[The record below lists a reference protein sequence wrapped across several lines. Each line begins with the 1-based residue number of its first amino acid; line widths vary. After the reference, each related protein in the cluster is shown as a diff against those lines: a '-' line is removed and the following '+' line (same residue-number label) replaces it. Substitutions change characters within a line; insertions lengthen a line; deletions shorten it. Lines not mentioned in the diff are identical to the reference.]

1 MVAVVNCFALLKS
14 CTDHVL
20 AVIVSIVT
28 SKQVCIF
35 GGNSM
40 TQSQNTRSR
49 VMRRIGVAI
58 AASLAIS
65 TMASTGS
72 QAASHTTAP
81 KYGGKIKVAISS
93 TFGGWCFSNNN
104 ASDALGG
111 QRTVME
117 TLFEKTIGGDM
128 VGLLAESYS
137 ASDDLK
143 THTITLRKG
152 IKFHDGSDF
161 NAAAVKT
168 NLDYASGGYSVA
180 VAGAEAATA
189 ARVAHATKVYTALI
203 SPTSQSTPLG
213 GTVGA
218 GLLAAVGIAS
228 TATAQ
233 TAVGTLSFLS
243 VLGALAKGGG
253 LDKATSGAMD
263 ALGLTISASGT
274 WAASTYTLSTA
285 TAFIGNLTAIT
296 APDTHTLVL
305 KTNRAQNDVP
315 GMLYASG
322 RFIIRAVAQ
331 ISNGA
336 SNCTTKPIGTG
347 PFKVLPGY
355 NYSDTNELVVVKNAD
370 YWRKDPTTGA
380 KLPYLDQITFTSV
393 KESSQRAAAVRKGT
407 YDAATFASAGEGKFV
422 RDLRQRKSVVTEY
435 STPYEYYL
443 SLFLNQGK
451 KGSPFTSKNARL
463 AVATC
468 TDRDGFVKARSQGEA
483 KPATSLVGPSS
494 IMYTTTGHQK
504 YSIDASK
511 AFIAAWKAEDPIK
524 NIQIKLAVVA
534 DTGSA
539 SQASGKFWKDSYAKC
554 GIEYEIITKEATLAI
569 ATSFN
574 SSETGGAQ
582 NAYDMSFAQ
591 LFEGTDV
598 SFNLPFALTNAFPA
612 GATTLG
618 SVWRTNI
625 GTVLGLAHHSDTT
638 VDNLFYAGNAAANKS
653 VAKIKYQE
661 ATARLQNEAI
671 ITGVFSQATQLFVN
685 KKSGLGGIGK
695 LQIVKGKTQRVVTNW
710 GFDWTGIYKK

>member
-1 MVAVVNCFALLKS
+1 
-14 CTDHVL
+14 
-20 AVIVSIVT
+20 
-28 SKQVCIF
+28 
-35 GGNSM
+35 
-40 TQSQNTRSR
+40 
-49 VMRRIGVAI
+49 MRRIGVAI

-65 TMASTGS
+65 TMTSTGS
-72 QAASHTTAP
+72 QAASHTSAP

-104 ASDALGG
+104 ASDALMG

-128 VGLLAESYS
+128 VGLLAESAS

-143 THTITLRKG
+143 TWTIQLRKG
-152 IKFHDGSDF
+152 IKFHDGTDF

-180 VAGAEAATA
+180 VAGAEAATT
-189 ARVAHATKVYTALI
+189 ARATHATKVYTALKG
-203 SPTSQSTPLG
+203 TGPLG
-213 GTVGA
+213 GATGA
-218 GLLAAVGIAS
+218 GLLAAVGIAA
-228 TATAQ
+228 TATAPV
-233 TAVGTLSFLS
+233 AIGTLSFLS
-243 VLGALAKGGG
+243 VLGALAKGGS

-263 ALGLTISASGT
+263 ALGLTISASAV

-285 TAFIGNLTAIT
+285 TAFIGNIVSIT
-296 APDTHTLVL
+296 ASDTHTIVL
-305 KTNRAQNDVP
+305 KLNRAQNDVP

-370 YWRKDPTTGA
+370 YWRKDPTTG
-380 KLPYLDQITFTSV
+380 KQLPYLDQITFTSV

-407 YDAATFASAGEGKFV
+407 YDAGTFASAGEGKFV

-451 KGSPFTSKNARL
+451 VGSPFVSKNARL
-463 AVATC
+463 AVMTC
-468 TDRDGFVKARSQGEA
+468 IDRVGFVKARSQGEA
-483 KPATSLVGPSS
+483 KPATSLVGPTS

-504 YSIDASK
+504 YDVAASQ
-511 AFIAAWKAEDPIK
+511 AYVAAWKAENPAK
-524 NIQIKLAVVA
+524 NTAIEVSMVA

-539 SQASGKFWKDSYAKC
+539 AQASSKFWKDSMAPC
-554 GIEYEIITKEATLAI
+554 GITINVITKEATLAI
-569 ATSFN
+569 ATTFN
-574 SSETGGAQ
+574 SSESGGAQ

-612 GATTLG
+612 GATTIGSTWRSNIG
-618 SVWRTNI
+618 SV
-625 GTVLGLAHHSDTT
+625 LGIAHHNDLL
-638 VDNLFYAGNAAANKS
+638 VDAAFYAGNAASNKG

-661 ATARLQNEAI
+661 ATARLQNEGI
-671 ITGVFSQATQLFVN
+671 ISGVYSQAGQVFVN
-685 KKSGLGGIGK
+685 NKSGLGGIGK

>member
-1 MVAVVNCFALLKS
+1 MSGVIPHSAVR
-14 CTDHVL
+14 
-20 AVIVSIVT
+20 VSFVT
-28 SKQVCIF
+28 SIQVCKF

-40 TQSQNTRSR
+40 THSQITRSR
-49 VMRRIGVAI
+49 VMRRLGVAI

-65 TMASTGS
+65 TLASTGS
-72 QAASHTTAP
+72 QAASNPSAP

-117 TLFEKTIGGDM
+117 TLFEKTVGGDM
-128 VGLLAESYS
+128 IGLLAESYS

-152 IKFHDGSDF
+152 IKFHDGTDF

-168 NLDYASGGYSVA
+168 NLDYASGGYTTSVA
-180 VAGAEAATA
+180 QAEAATA
-189 ARVAHATKVYTALI
+189 TRAAHATKVFAAL
-203 SPTSQSTPLG
+203 SGSGPLG
-213 GTVGA
+213 GATGA
-218 GLLAAVGIAS
+218 GLMAAAGIPAAGQTAAVAIP
-228 TATAQ
+228 
-233 TAVGTLSFLS
+233 TLSFLS
-243 VLGALAKGGG
+243 VLGVLAKGGA

-263 ALGLTISASGT
+263 ALGLTVAASAT

-285 TAFIGNLTAIT
+285 TAFIGNLTSIT

-355 NYSDTNELVVVKNAD
+355 NYSDTNELVVVKNPD

-407 YDAATFASAGEGKFV
+407 YDAGTFSSAGEGKFV

-451 KGSPFTSKNARL
+451 AGSPFTSKNARL

-468 TDRDGFVKARSQGEA
+468 TDRAGFVKARSEGEA
-483 KPATSLVGPSS
+483 KVATSLVGPSNP
-494 IMYTTTGHQK
+494 MYTTTGHQK
-504 YSIDASK
+504 YSVAASK
-511 AFIAAWKAEDPIK
+511 AYIAAWKAENPTKNLEIK
-524 NIQIKLAVVA
+524 VSVVA

-539 SQASGKFWKDSYAKC
+539 SQASALFWKNSYAKC
-554 GIEYEIITKEATLAI
+554 GINYEIITKEATLAI
-569 ATSFN
+569 ATTFN

-612 GATTLG
+612 GATTIGSTWRSNIG
-618 SVWRTNI
+618 SV
-625 GTVLGLAHHSDTT
+625 LGIAHHNDTT
-638 VDNLFYAGNAAANKS
+638 VDNLFYAGNAANKKGI
-653 VAKIKYQE
+653 AKIKYQE
-661 ATARLQNEAI
+661 ATARLQSEGI
-671 ITGVFSQATQLFVN
+671 ITGVFSQAGQIFVN
-685 KKSGLGGIGK
+685 NKSGLGGIGK
-695 LQIVKGKTQRVVTNW
+695 LQIIKGKTQRVITNW

>member
-1 MVAVVNCFALLKS
+1 
-14 CTDHVL
+14 
-20 AVIVSIVT
+20 
-28 SKQVCIF
+28 
-35 GGNSM
+35 
-40 TQSQNTRSR
+40 
-49 VMRRIGVAI
+49 MRRIGVAV

-72 QAASHTTAP
+72 QAASNPSAP
-81 KYGGKIKVAISS
+81 KYGGKVKVAISS

-104 ASDALGG
+104 ASDALMG

-128 VGLLAESYS
+128 VGLLAESAS

-143 THTITLRKG
+143 TWTIKLRTG
-152 IKFHDGSDF
+152 IKFHDGTDF

-168 NLDYASGGYSVA
+168 NLDYADGSYSVA

-189 ARVAHATKVYTALI
+189 TRAAHATKVFTAL
-203 SPTSQSTPLG
+203 SGSGPLG
-213 GTVGA
+213 GATGA
-218 GLLAAVGIAS
+218 GLMAAAGIPAAGQTAAVAIP
-228 TATAQ
+228 
-233 TAVGTLSFLS
+233 TLSFLS

-263 ALGLTISASGT
+263 ALGLTISASAT

-285 TAFIGNLTAIT
+285 TAFVGNIVSVTASDANTI
-296 APDTHTLVL
+296 VL
-305 KTNRAQNDVP
+305 KLNRAQNDVP

-322 RFIIRAVAQ
+322 RFIIRGVAQ

-355 NYSDTNELVVVKNAD
+355 NYSDTNELVVVKNTG
-370 YWRKDPTTGA
+370 YWRKDPNTGA
-380 KLPYLDQITFTSV
+380 QLPYLDQITFTSV

-407 YDAATFASAGEGKFV
+407 YDAGTFASAGEGKFV

-435 STPYEYYL
+435 ATAYEYYL

-451 KGSPFTSKNARL
+451 AGGPFASKNARL
-463 AVATC
+463 AVMTC
-468 TDRDGFVKARSQGEA
+468 IDRAGFVKARSQGEA
-483 KPATSLVGPSS
+483 KVATSLVGPTN

-504 YSIDASK
+504 YDVTASQGWV
-511 AFIAAWKAEDPIK
+511 AAWKAENPAK
-524 NIQIKLAVVA
+524 NTSLEASMVA

-539 SQASGKFWKDSYAKC
+539 AQASSKFWKDSMAKC
-554 GIEYEIITKEATLAI
+554 GITVNVITKEATLAI
-569 ATSFN
+569 ATTFN
-574 SSETGGAQ
+574 SSESGGAQ

-612 GATTLG
+612 GATTAGSTWRSNIG
-618 SVWRTNI
+618 SV
-625 GTVLGLAHHSDTT
+625 LGIAHHSDLT
-638 VDNLFYAGNAAANKS
+638 VDTLFYAGNAASNKG

-671 ITGVFSQATQLFVN
+671 ISGVYSQNGQVFVN
-685 KKSGLGGIGK
+685 NKSGLGGIGK

-710 GFDWTGIYKK
+710 GFDWTGIYKN

>member
-1 MVAVVNCFALLKS
+1 
-14 CTDHVL
+14 
-20 AVIVSIVT
+20 
-28 SKQVCIF
+28 
-35 GGNSM
+35 M
-40 TQSQNTRSR
+40 TQSQITRSR

-65 TMASTGS
+65 TLASTGS
-72 QAASHTTAP
+72 QAASNPSAP
-81 KYGGKIKVAISS
+81 KYGGKLKVAISS

-117 TLFEKTIGGDM
+117 TLFEKTVGGDM
-128 VGLLAESYS
+128 IGLLAESYS

-152 IKFHDGSDF
+152 IKFHDGTDF
-161 NAAAVKT
+161 NAASLKT
-168 NLDYASGGYSVA
+168 NLDYASGGYSTA
-180 VAGAEAATA
+180 VAGAEAQTATRLAKATA
-189 ARVAHATKVYTALI
+189 LYTALA
-203 SPTSQSTPLG
+203 SPASQSNPLG
-213 GTVGA
+213 GTTGA
-218 GLLAAVGIAS
+218 GLLAALGIAS
-228 TATAQ
+228 TATP
-233 TAVGTLSFLS
+233 TVAVGTLSFLG
-243 VLGALAKGGG
+243 VLGVLAKGGAI
-253 LDKATSGAMD
+253 DKATSGGLD
-263 ALGLTISASGT
+263 ALGFTISASAT

-285 TAFIGNLTAIT
+285 TAFIGNITSIT
-296 APDTHTLVL
+296 ATDTHTIVL

-347 PFKVLPGY
+347 PFKVLPTY

-370 YWRKDPTTGA
+370 YWRTDPNTGA

-407 YDAATFASAGEGKFV
+407 YDVGTFSSAGEGKFV

-451 KGSPFTSKNARL
+451 AGSPFASKNARL
-463 AVATC
+463 AVMTC
-468 TDRDGFVKARSQGEA
+468 TDRAGFVKARSQGQAQVA
-483 KPATSLVGPSS
+483 KSLVGPANP
-494 IMYTTTGHQK
+494 MYTTTGHQK
-504 YSIDASK
+504 YDVNASK
-511 AFIAAWKAEDPIK
+511 AFIEAWKAENPTK
-524 NIQIKLAVVA
+524 NTEISVSMVA

-539 SQASGKFWKDSYAKC
+539 AQASAKFWVDSYAKC
-554 GIEYEIITKEATLAI
+554 GIKINVVTKEATLAI
-569 ATSFN
+569 ATTFN
-574 SSETGGAQ
+574 SSESGGAQ

-598 SFNLPFALTNAFPA
+598 SFNLPFAITNAFPA
-612 GATTLG
+612 GATTMGSTWRSNIG
-618 SVWRTNI
+618 SV
-625 GTVLGLAHHSDTT
+625 LGIAHHSDTT
-638 VDNLFYAGNAAANKS
+638 VDSLFFAGNAAANKS

-661 ATARLQNEAI
+661 ATARLQNEGI
-671 ITGVFSQATQLFVN
+671 ISGVYSQAGQMFVN
-685 KKSGLGGIGK
+685 NKSGLGGIGT
-695 LQIVKGKTQRVVTNW
+695 LQLVKGKTQRTVTNW

>member
-1 MVAVVNCFALLKS
+1 
-14 CTDHVL
+14 
-20 AVIVSIVT
+20 
-28 SKQVCIF
+28 
-35 GGNSM
+35 M
-40 TQSQNTRSR
+40 TQSQITRSR

-65 TMASTGS
+65 TLASTGS
-72 QAASHTTAP
+72 QAASRPSAI

-152 IKFHDGSDF
+152 IKFHDGTDF

-189 ARVAHATKVYTALI
+189 TRAAHATKVYTALTG
-203 SPTSQSTPLG
+203 SGPLG
-213 GTVGA
+213 GAVGA

-228 TATAQ
+228 TATPAV
-233 TAVGTLSFLS
+233 AVGTLSFLS

-253 LDKATSGAMD
+253 LDKATSGAMN
-263 ALGLTISASGT
+263 ALGLTIDVSTT
-274 WAASTYTLSTA
+274 WAASSYTLSTA

-296 APDTHTLVL
+296 ATDTHTLVM

-407 YDAATFASAGEGKFV
+407 YDAGTFASAGEGKFV

-435 STPYEYYL
+435 ATPYEYYL

-451 KGSPFTSKNARL
+451 AGSPFTSKNARL
-463 AVATC
+463 AVMTC
-468 TDRDGFVKARSQGEA
+468 TDRAGFVKARSEGEA
-483 KPATSLVGPSS
+483 KVATSLVGPSS
-494 IMYTTTGHQK
+494 VMYTTTGHQK
-504 YSIDASK
+504 YSVAASK
-511 AFIAAWKAEDPIK
+511 AFIEAWKAENPTK
-524 NIQIKLAVVA
+524 NIQIKVAVVA

-539 SQASGKFWKDSYAKC
+539 SQASAKFWKDSYAKC

-569 ATSFN
+569 ATTFN

-598 SFNLPFALTNAFPA
+598 SFNLPFATTNAFPA

-618 SVWRTNI
+618 STWRTNI
-625 GTVLGLAHHSDTT
+625 GSVLGIAHHNDLL
-638 VDNLFYAGNAAANKS
+638 VDAAFYAGNAAANKG

-671 ITGVFSQATQLFVN
+671 ISGVFSQSTQIFVN
-685 KKSGLGGIGK
+685 NKSGLGGIGK
-695 LQIVKGKTQRVVTNW
+695 LQIVKGKTQRLVTNW

>member
-1 MVAVVNCFALLKS
+1 
-14 CTDHVL
+14 
-20 AVIVSIVT
+20 
-28 SKQVCIF
+28 
-35 GGNSM
+35 M
-40 TQSQNTRSR
+40 TQSQITRSR

-65 TMASTGS
+65 TLASTGS
-72 QAASHTTAP
+72 QAASNPSAI
-81 KYGGKIKVAISS
+81 KRGGKIKVAISS

-152 IKFHDGSDF
+152 IKFHDGTDF

-168 NLDYASGGYSVA
+168 NLDYATGGYSVA

-189 ARVAHATKVYTALI
+189 TRAAHATKVFTAL
-203 SPTSQSTPLG
+203 SGSGPLG
-213 GTVGA
+213 GTTGA
-218 GLLAAVGIAS
+218 GLMAAAGIPAAGQTAAVAIP
-228 TATAQ
+228 
-233 TAVGTLSFLS
+233 TLSFLS
-243 VLGALAKGGG
+243 VLGVLAKGGA

-263 ALGLTISASGT
+263 ALGLTISASAV

-296 APDTHTLVL
+296 ATDTHTLVL

-355 NYSDTNELVVVKNAD
+355 NYSDTNELVVVKNPD
-370 YWRKDPTTGA
+370 YWRKDPNTGA

-407 YDAATFASAGEGKFV
+407 YDAGTFASAGEGKFV

-451 KGSPFTSKNARL
+451 AGSPFTSKNARL
-463 AVATC
+463 AVMTC
-468 TDRDGFVKARSQGEA
+468 TDRAGFVKARSEGEA
-483 KPATSLVGPSS
+483 KVATSLVGPSS
-494 IMYTTTGHQK
+494 VMYTTTGHQK
-504 YSIDASK
+504 YSVAASI
-511 AFIAAWKAEDPIK
+511 AYLAAWKAENPTK
-524 NIQIKLAVVA
+524 NLELKVSVVA

-539 SQASGKFWKDSYAKC
+539 SQASALFWKNSYAKC
-554 GIEYEIITKEATLAI
+554 GINYEIITKEATLAI
-569 ATSFN
+569 ATTFN
-574 SSETGGAQ
+574 SSESGGAQ

-612 GATTLG
+612 GATTIGSTWRSNIG
-618 SVWRTNI
+618 SV
-625 GTVLGLAHHSDTT
+625 LGIAHHNDTT
-638 VDNLFYAGNAAANKS
+638 VDTLFYAGNAAANKG

-671 ITGVFSQATQLFVN
+671 ISGVFSQSTQIFVN
-685 KKSGLGGIGK
+685 NKSGLGGIGK
-695 LQIVKGKTQRVVTNW
+695 LQIVKGKTQRVITNW
-710 GFDWTGIYKK
+710 GFDWTGVYKK

>member
-1 MVAVVNCFALLKS
+1 
-14 CTDHVL
+14 
-20 AVIVSIVT
+20 
-28 SKQVCIF
+28 
-35 GGNSM
+35 M
-40 TQSQNTRSR
+40 TQSQITRSR
-49 VMRRIGVAI
+49 VMRRIGVAV

-72 QAASHTTAP
+72 QAASHPPTP

-128 VGLLAESYS
+128 IGLLAESAS

-143 THTITLRKG
+143 TWTIQLRKG

-168 NLDYASGGYSVA
+168 NLDYASGGYSTA
-180 VAGAEAATA
+180 VAAAEAATA
-189 ARVAHATKVYTALI
+189 PRVTHATKVYTALKG
-203 SPTSQSTPLG
+203 TGPLG
-213 GTVGA
+213 GATGT

-228 TATAQ
+228 TASAPV
-233 TAVGTLSFLS
+233 AIGTLSFLS
-243 VLGALAKGGG
+243 VLGVLAKGGS

-263 ALGLTISASGT
+263 ALGLTIGVSTT
-274 WAASTYTLSTA
+274 WAATTYTLSTA
-285 TAFIGNLTAIT
+285 TAFIGNIVSIT
-296 APDTHTLVL
+296 ASDTHTIVL
-305 KTNRAQNDVP
+305 KLNRAQNDVP

-347 PFKVLPGY
+347 PFKVLSTY
-355 NYSDTNELVVVKNAD
+355 NYSDTNELVVVKNAN

-407 YDAATFASAGEGKFV
+407 YDAGTFASAGEGKFV

-451 KGSPFTSKNARL
+451 KGSPFASKNARL
-463 AVATC
+463 AVMSC
-468 TDRDGFVKARSQGEA
+468 IDRVGFVKARSQGEA
-483 KPATSLVGPSS
+483 KPATSLVGPAS
-494 IMYTTTGHQK
+494 IMYAPNGHQK
-504 YSIDASK
+504 YNVAASR
-511 AFIAAWKAEDPIK
+511 AYVAAWKAEDPAK
-524 NIQIKLAVVA
+524 NTAIAVSMVA

-539 SQASGKFWKDSYAKC
+539 SQASAKFWKDSMAPC
-554 GIEYEIITKEATLAI
+554 GITINVITKEATLAI
-569 ATSFN
+569 ATTFN

-612 GATTLG
+612 GATTIGSTWRSNIG
-618 SVWRTNI
+618 SV
-625 GTVLGLAHHSDTT
+625 LGIAHHNDLL
-638 VDNLFYAGNAAANKS
+638 VDAAFYAGNAAANKG

-661 ATARLQNEAI
+661 ATTRLQNEGI
-671 ITGVFSQATQLFVN
+671 ISGVFSQATQVFVN
-685 KKSGLGGIGK
+685 NKTGLGGIGK

>member
-1 MVAVVNCFALLKS
+1 
-14 CTDHVL
+14 
-20 AVIVSIVT
+20 
-28 SKQVCIF
+28 
-35 GGNSM
+35 
-40 TQSQNTRSR
+40 
-49 VMRRIGVAI
+49 MRRIGVAI

-65 TMASTGS
+65 TLASTGS
-72 QAASHTTAP
+72 QAASRPSAI

-152 IKFHDGSDF
+152 IKFHDGTDF

-189 ARVAHATKVYTALI
+189 TRAAHATKVYTALTG
-203 SPTSQSTPLG
+203 SGPLG
-213 GTVGA
+213 GAVGA

-228 TATAQ
+228 TATPAV
-233 TAVGTLSFLS
+233 AVGTLSFLS

-253 LDKATSGAMD
+253 LDKATSGAMN
-263 ALGLTISASGT
+263 ALGLTIDVSTT
-274 WAASTYTLSTA
+274 WAASSYTLSTA

-296 APDTHTLVL
+296 ATDTHTLVM

-407 YDAATFASAGEGKFV
+407 YDAGTFASAGEGKFV

-435 STPYEYYL
+435 ATPYEYYL

-451 KGSPFTSKNARL
+451 AGSPFTSKNARL
-463 AVATC
+463 AVMTC
-468 TDRDGFVKARSQGEA
+468 TDRAGFVKARSEGEA
-483 KPATSLVGPSS
+483 KVATSLVGPSS
-494 IMYTTTGHQK
+494 VMYTTTGHQK
-504 YSIDASK
+504 YSVAASK
-511 AFIAAWKAEDPIK
+511 AFIEAWKAENPTK
-524 NIQIKLAVVA
+524 NIQIKVAVVA

-539 SQASGKFWKDSYAKC
+539 SQASAKFWKDSYAKC

-569 ATSFN
+569 ATTFN

-598 SFNLPFALTNAFPA
+598 SFNLPFATTNAFPA

-618 SVWRTNI
+618 STWRTNI
-625 GTVLGLAHHSDTT
+625 GSVLGIAHHNDLL
-638 VDNLFYAGNAAANKS
+638 VDAAFYAGNAAANKG

-671 ITGVFSQATQLFVN
+671 ISGVFSQSTQIFVN
-685 KKSGLGGIGK
+685 NKSGLGGIGK
-695 LQIVKGKTQRVVTNW
+695 LQIVKGKTQRLVTNW